1 MNEEGRKKEEQDVA
15 HLRENK
21 LLHVLYFLVLKLE
34 TELDFYIG
42 QVGDQIILTLTV
54 LTNSAMCG
62 EFVKLN

>member
-21 LLHVLYFLVLKLE
+21 LLHVLNFLVLILRIELE
-34 TELDFYIG
+34 FYMG
-42 QVGDQIILTLTV
+42 EEGDKIILTLTV

-62 EFVKLN
+62 EYV